1 VIYVSAW
8 RRLVAWLIE
17 FAVVLVLIAAAFVVG
32 SAIYG
37 DGLFLGFALALT
49 SIWLY
54 FAGSESSARQTTLS
68 GRLLG
73 TRVTGLRG
81 EALTFNR
88 ATARH
93 FAMYL
98 SALTPFAIGYLMAF
112 WTKRRQTLHDYISS
126 TVVVRR

>member
-1 VIYVSAW
+1 VLYVTAW
-8 RRLVAWLIE
+8 RRTIGWLIE
-17 FAVVLVLIAAAFVVG
+17 FAIITAMAVVG
-32 SAIYG
+32 LLIGSALYA
-37 DGLFLGFALALT
+37 DGLFVGIALT
-49 SIWLY
+49 LTAIWLY
-54 FAGSESSARQTTLS
+54 FAGSESSSRQTTVS

-98 SALTPFAIGYLMAF
+98 SALTPFLIGYLMAY
-112 WTKRRQTLHDYISS
+112 WTKKHQTLHDYISS
-126 TVVVRR
+126 TVVVKR

>member
-1 VIYVSAW
+1 VVYATRW

-17 FAVVLVLIAAAFVVG
+17 SVVVIVLIGAAFLVG
-32 SAIYG
+32 SALYG
-37 DGLFLGFALALT
+37 DGLFLGFVLALT

-112 WTKRRQTLHDYISS
+112 WTKRRQTLHDYITS
-126 TVVVRR
+126 TVVVKR